1 MLSFFVEVE
10 EFLELTADELFFVLE
25 FAEDFDDEIFG
36 FEEVE
41 EVLSAFWDEFSGESD
56 LV

>member
-25 FAEDFDDEIFG
+25 EDFDDEIFG

-41 EVLSAFWDEFSGESD
+41 EVLSAFWDEFSGDSD